1 MEKEKKEE
9 QEKPAPVVLE
19 VQNIKH
25 EIKLETK
32 GGE

>member
-1 MEKEKKEE
+1 MEEKK
-9 QEKPAPVVLE
+9 QGKKKPAPVVLE

-25 EIKLETK
+25 EIKLKTK